1 MYGIGSN
8 QLKNDQTD
16 QYGNAEFI
24 GYYGWNSGY
33 VYD

>member
-8 QLKNDQTD
+8 QLKNDKTS
-16 QYGNAEFI
+16 QYNNAEFI
-24 GYYGWNSGY
+24 GYEGYGNGY